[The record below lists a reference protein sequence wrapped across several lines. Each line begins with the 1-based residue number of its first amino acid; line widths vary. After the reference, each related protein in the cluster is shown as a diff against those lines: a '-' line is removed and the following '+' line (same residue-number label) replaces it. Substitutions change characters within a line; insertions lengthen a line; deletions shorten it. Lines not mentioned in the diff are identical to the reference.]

1 MEERNG
7 RKWMVPEPLI
17 MSHTDGPSKMSKSDP
32 SDQSRINLL
41 DSKDVTCD
49 KNKIKRCKTD
59 SLPEVVTTLVAGF
72 LSFSLEGLAYTLLQN
87 LNRLE
92 FGNPDRPECNNLV
105 SVYQPVAG
113 KTKEARYSM
122 LFSLFSEVA
131 RECHD
136 MDWGEFKPFLTD
148 ALVNHLHPTQ
158 VLVDGATKAVDIAD
172 ATLNDV
178 YQAML
183 LWDSCEDEKNQYC
196 CKNQYESNL
205 EFTCGRSH

>member
-1 MEERNG
+1 
-7 RKWMVPEPLI
+7 
-17 MSHTDGPSKMSKSDP
+17 MSKSDP

-41 DSKDVTCD
+41 DPKM
-49 KNKIKRCKTD
+49 
-59 SLPEVVTTLVAGF
+59 
-72 LSFSLEGLAYTLLQN
+72 
-87 LNRLE
+87 LE
-92 FGNPDRPECNNLV
+92 FGNPDRPECNNLL
-105 SVYQPVAG
+105 SVYQPIAG
-113 KTKEARYSM
+113 KTKE
-122 LFSLFSEVA
+122 EVA

-183 LWDSCEDEKNQYC
+183 LWDSCGDEKNQYC